1 MTEPQPKLPPDVRHR
16 AAQRA
21 QSTWLTRPSD
31 GWRAVVDAVAEVLAV
46 PFQEAVR
53 RNALNAA
60 TVVDVMAER
69 DALKVRVAELEAQ
82 NKQPQHE
89 FTCPACGAVTRARM
103 ADAENEP
110 LMERVGNRLVQ
121 TRKERDVLL
130 ARVEVLTTALTD
142 IVSEYSGRYGDYRR
156 KELDARMRRAR
167 AVLSAGEVKPD
178 ER

>member
-1 MTEPQPKLPPDVRHR
+1 
-16 AAQRA
+16 
-21 QSTWLTRPSD
+21 
-31 GWRAVVDAVAEVLAV
+31 
-46 PFQEAVR
+46 
-53 RNALNAA
+53 
-60 TVVDVMAER
+60 
-69 DALKVRVAELEAQ
+69 
-82 NKQPQHE
+82 
-89 FTCPACGAVTRARM
+89 M